1 MTESQR
7 GTLSRIR
14 RDMSI
19 PLMGLGKAGHIVEP
33 KPVAEDVVLLAAA
46 ATAVV
51 AAAASVLLL
60 S

>member
-1 MTESQR
+1 
-7 GTLSRIR
+7 
-14 RDMSI
+14 MSI
-19 PLMGLGKAGHIVEP
+19 PLMGLGKAGHMVES

-51 AAAASVLLL
+51 VVAAGVLLL